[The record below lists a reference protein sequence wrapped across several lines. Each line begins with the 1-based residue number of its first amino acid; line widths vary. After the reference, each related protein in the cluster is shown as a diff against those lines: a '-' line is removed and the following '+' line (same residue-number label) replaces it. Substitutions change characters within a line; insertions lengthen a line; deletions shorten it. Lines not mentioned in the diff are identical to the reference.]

1 MDPTGTAAVT
11 FADLPKEVGEAWA
24 RKMPGHAMGSFR
36 EKMTSTSHYD
46 VPVTYLKCTDDKVVQ
61 PAHQQKM
68 IDDFK
73 SVSRSSVN
81 VVEIAS
87 GHCPMLV
94 HVEKTA
100 EVIMKAAGGA

>member
-1 MDPTGTAAVT
+1 M
-11 FADLPKEVGEAWA
+11 WA
-24 RKMPGHAMGSFR
+24 RKMPGHAMGSFH
-36 EKMTSTSHYD
+36 EKMTSTSHCD

-73 SVSRSSVN
+73 AVSRSSVN

-87 GHCPMLV
+87 EHCPMV
-94 HVEKTA
+94 SHVERTA
-100 EVIMKAAGGA
+100 EVIMKAAGRKGVT